1 MFYVDSEKT
10 MEDAILIAEAM
21 SRNSNNSEFDICFPN
36 SDMCHLFMGESM
48 KMLSKNKDNA
58 RSDLRINIHIK
69 KKKNA
74 QQPRDY

>member
-36 SDMCHLFMGESM
+36 SDMCNLFMGESM
-48 KMLSKNKDNA
+48 KSLMMQKREA
-58 RSDLRINIHIK
+58 RSNLKINIHVK
-69 KKKNA
+69 KQKNESN
-74 QQPRDY
+74 PN